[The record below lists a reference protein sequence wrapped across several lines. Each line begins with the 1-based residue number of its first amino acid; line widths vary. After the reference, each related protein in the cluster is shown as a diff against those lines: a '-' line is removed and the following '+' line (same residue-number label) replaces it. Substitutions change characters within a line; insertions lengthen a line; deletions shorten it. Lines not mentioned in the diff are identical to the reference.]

1 MHLFSLDLYL
11 SFEKLISTTMHSD
24 LSNEAFKALFPDIY
38 EFAAI
43 EHILST
49 GKLKQV
55 KQDDWLVDIGDPIVY
70 MPLVL
75 EGQLRILREDEDGN
89 ELLLYFIKP
98 GETCAMSLTCCM
110 GNAVSNVR
118 AIAEEDTRVLMLPIQ
133 VIDEW
138 TSTYPSFKSFILK
151 TYQKR
156 FDELLR
162 TIDGIAF
169 HNLDDR
175 LLQLLKQK
183 ASLEDHVVIATHHEL
198 ATQLNS
204 SREVIS
210 RILKQMERKGKIQM
224 GRNKITLLT

>member
-1 MHLFSLDLYL
+1 MYRFSPDFYL
-11 SFEKLISTTMHSD
+11 CLEKLISAMSNSN

-38 EFAAI
+38 ESAAVNQ
-43 EHILST
+43 ILAT
-49 GKLKQV
+49 AKMKQV

-75 EGQLRILREDEDGN
+75 EGHLRILREDEDGN

-138 TSTYPSFKSFILK
+138 TTAYPSFKSFILK

-156 FDELLR
+156 FDELLK

-183 ASLEDHVVIATHHEL
+183 ATNEDHVVIATHHEL

-210 RILKQMERKGKIQM
+210 RILKQMERKGKIKM
-224 GRNKITLLT
+224 GRNKITLLN